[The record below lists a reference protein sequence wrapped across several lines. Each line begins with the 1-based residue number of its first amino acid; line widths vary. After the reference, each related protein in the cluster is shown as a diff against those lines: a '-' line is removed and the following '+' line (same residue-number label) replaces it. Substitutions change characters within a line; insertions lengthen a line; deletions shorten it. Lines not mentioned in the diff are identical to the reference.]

1 VILGRAWKHRST
13 AADRLMTVGNA
24 LSWLENYKSLIHLT
38 NDMTETIAKQTGA
51 AFKLRKGEKLKV
63 IDPQGEQVSDMVL
76 FNADDKR
83 EKLSSGKTLDFEE
96 TILITKGHHLW
107 SNRSRQLMEILEDT
121 NGRNDFLLAPCSPE
135 TFQIMYQNP
144 EYHPSC
150 FENLYTNLAQFGIE
164 PDDIPTAFNIFMNVQ
179 FAQDGKLSVD
189 PPTSKAG
196 DYMLLEAKMDLIVGL
211 TACSAEQS
219 NNYSFKPIQYEI
231 IPADA

>member
-1 VILGRAWKHRST
+1 MI
-13 AADRLMTVGNA
+13 N
-24 LSWLENYKSLIHLT
+24 
-38 NDMTETIAKQTGA
+38 TIEKQTGT
-51 AFKLRKGEKLKV
+51 AFQLRAGDKLKV

-76 FNADDKR
+76 FNANDKR
-83 EKLSSGKTLDFEE
+83 EKISSGKTLDFEN

-107 SNRSRQLMEILEDT
+107 SNRSQKMMEILEDT

-135 TFQIMYQNP
+135 TFQILYNNP

-150 FENLYTNLAQFGIE
+150 FENLYTNLSAFGIE

-179 FAQDGKLSVD
+179 FDADGELSVD
-189 PPTSKAG
+189 PPKSKAG
-196 DYMLLEAKMDLIVGL
+196 DYVLFEAKMDLIVGL

-231 IPADA
+231 LPTQTD

>member
-1 VILGRAWKHRST
+1 
-13 AADRLMTVGNA
+13 
-24 LSWLENYKSLIHLT
+24 
-38 NDMTETIAKQTGA
+38 MTETIAKQTGA

-76 FNADDKR
+76 FNAEDKR

-150 FENLYTNLAQFGIE
+150 FENLYTNLAQYGIE
-164 PDDIPTAFNIFMNVQ
+164 PDDVPTAFNIFMNVQ

-196 DYMLLEAKMDLIVGL
+196 DYVLLEAKMDLIVGL

-231 IPADA
+231 IPADK